1 MPKSRRTAVAP
12 VMDAEKLYEKLKKE
26 AYEAGFDVYC
36 GEHLS
41 SYSRNAKLKTAR
53 NAANKYAESLISW
66 RIDNKKEELNMAKTS
81 LLIAT
86 RKKADAEKEIA
97 DAERKIADA
106 EAALEAIHLKADAAA
121 KIIETDNNRDFFD
134 SSDDDSDSDSATD
147 AYSTYRWNEY
157 LNKRYYHNCDQT
169 RQQYWRV
176 KYVSPKLRYVFIGE
190 K

>member
-12 VMDAEKLYEKLKKE
+12 VMDTEKLYEKLKKE

-66 RIDNKKEELNMAKTS
+66 RMNDKKEELDMAKTS

-86 RKKADAEKEIA
+86 RKMADAEKEIA

-121 KIIETDNNRDFFD
+121 KIIETDKNRDFD
-134 SSDDDSDSDSATD
+134 SDDDSDSDDNSD
-147 AYSTYRWNEY
+147 SIYRWSEY
-157 LNKRYYHNCDQT
+157 LNKRYYHNCEITQKE
-169 RQQYWRV
+169 YWQA
-176 KYVSPKLRYVFIGE
+176 KFVSPKLRYVFIGG